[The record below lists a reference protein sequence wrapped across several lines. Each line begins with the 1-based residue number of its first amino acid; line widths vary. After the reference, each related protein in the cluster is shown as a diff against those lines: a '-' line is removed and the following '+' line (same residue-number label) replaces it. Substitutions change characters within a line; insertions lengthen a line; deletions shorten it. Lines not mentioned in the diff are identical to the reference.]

1 MRNQNA
7 AKKARRCDTCCGNTA
22 PKMRC
27 PSPHARDLPRDRE
40 ILQSSSRTRTDADL
54 MICEVSLSSFCL
66 PDHSREMTIQ
76 GKRHSRI
83 FLLPPSSGRRC
94 PEGAEARSCY
104 QLKKNVRYAFP
115 RIVIPSAAE
124 GSFSFPVSLSLRN
137 AVCMKHRDPTSH
149 GVRCFPLSAVL
160 ASFPDRERKRFL
172 AFARNDDTGK
182 RHSRISLLSL
192 EGGAPKGRRLA
203 HAIG

>member
-54 MICEVSLSSFCL
+54 VICEVSLSSFCL

-83 FLLPPSSGRRC
+83 FLLP
-94 PEGAEARSCY
+94 
-104 QLKKNVRYAFP
+104 
-115 RIVIPSAAE
+115 
-124 GSFSFPVSLSLRN
+124 
-137 AVCMKHRDPTSH
+137 
-149 GVRCFPLSAVL
+149 
-160 ASFPDRERKRFL
+160 
-172 AFARNDDTGK
+172 
-182 RHSRISLLSL
+182 L

-203 HAIG
+203 HAIVKDDEICLPSYRHPERSRGIFFVSLFLRNAVCMKHRDPTSQRVRCFPLSAVLTFPDRSRMKKDFSLSLENDDTGGAASSKMTIQGCSILVSCI